1 MSRNKV
7 VISNH
12 TLTKNRVML
21 ILFSVLAVSGVYL
34 AYEIG
39 LGRAGFNRSEATAG
53 RVDLESRNQELKLEV
68 KTLRER
74 AAVLETAA
82 KIDRE
87 AYRKVED
94 VLVDLQSKVYEQQ
107 EDIEFYKGIFNEND
121 GTGLRIQDFQV
132 VQGLG
137 EQEYDLRLVLAQA
150 FRVDKQ
156 VSGSVEIVVEGLQHG
171 DPVRFG
177 LDELRSTDSAA
188 AERLKYSFRYF
199 QDIKAGL
206 VLPADFVPER
216 VHVIVRPQG
225 KKSKTV
231 EDFFVW
237 NIKSS

>member
-1 MSRNKV
+1 MSRDN
-7 VISNH
+7 VIVSYQ

-21 ILFSVLAVSGVYL
+21 IVFVVLALSGVYL

-39 LGRAGFNRSEATAG
+39 LGRAGFNRMEAIAD
-53 RVDLESRNQELKLEV
+53 RAELESHNEELQVELK
-68 KTLRER
+68 TLHER
-74 AAVLETAA
+74 IAVLETAA

-87 AYRKVED
+87 AYRKIDD
-94 VLVDLQSKVYEQQ
+94 VLVDLQNRVHEQQ

-121 GTGLRIQDFQV
+121 GTGLRIQDFRV
-132 VQGLG
+132 VHGLG

-150 FRVDKQ
+150 FRVDRQ
-156 VSGSVEIVVEGLQHG
+156 VSGSVEIVVEGLQRG
-171 DPVRFG
+171 KPVR
-177 LDELRSTDSAA
+177 LDLSDLASADSEARK
-188 AERLKYSFRYF
+188 RLKYSFRYF

-237 NIKSS
+237 NIKSG